1 MKWRPE
7 QSPPG
12 SQNYRA
18 VRNLKDHTQEVKLLP
33 VDSEVQGRVFK
44 KGRWVAGIPY
54 KVTSLASVS
63 VWCQQQNKT
72 AQ

>member
-1 MKWRPE
+1 MKWYPE
-7 QSPPG
+7 HSPPG
-12 SQNYRA
+12 SHNYRA
-18 VRNLKDHTQEVKLLP
+18 VRTLQGHHQEVKLLP
-33 VDSEVQGRVFK
+33 KDSTAQGKQFL
-44 KGRWVAGIPY
+44 KGRWVAGAPY